1 MLVHQFGEAI
11 ARASL
16 HQLPELT
23 QTLWKAV
30 NAGAVSW
37 DEAEPLSEQL
47 EVRRRL
53 LTERKA
59 GPLGTTYRT
68 TTKDRAR
75 SNSEAWARRRRLAA
89 SGPMP
94 PALAAG
100 FTTGELAAL
109 RIVADE
115 VRDKGSCD
123 RTLGEIAV
131 RAGVSIDTARR
142 AVRQAAKLGF
152 ITVEERRRYR
162 QPSLS
167 NVLRIVS
174 REWLT
179 WIVKAT
185 QRTVSHP
192 QDHKRSYALRSQGG
206 GWQTCNALDSKDSI
220 GAGMSNRTLP
230 KQEQS
235 SSSYRSREW
244 RPSTT
249 KL

>member
-1 MLVHQFGEAI
+1 MLTNQFSEAI
-11 ARASL
+11 AKASL
-16 HQLPELT
+16 HQLPDLT

-30 NAGAVSW
+30 TAGAIGW

-59 GPLGTTYRT
+59 GPLGTYRT
-68 TTKDRAR
+68 SPKDRTRA
-75 SNSEAWARRRRLAA
+75 NTEAWARRRRLAA

-94 PALAAG
+94 PGLASG
-100 FTTGELAAL
+100 FTTGELAAM

-123 RTLGEIAV
+123 RTLGELAV

-142 AVRQAAKLGF
+142 AIRQAARLGL
-152 ITVEERRRYR
+152 ITIEERRRYR

-167 NVLRIVS
+167 NVVRIVS

-179 WIVKAT
+179 WISKGRVT
-185 QRTVSHP
+185 QRTANPSPHFHNQRINHP
-192 QDHKRSYALRSQGG
+192 LRSQGG
-206 GWQTCNALDSKDSI
+206 GWQTCHALDSKDSREAETPNKTVPKA
-220 GAGMSNRTLP
+220 GAVI
-230 KQEQS
+230 
-235 SSSYRSREW
+235 
-244 RPSTT
+244 RP
-249 KL
+249 

>member
-1 MLVHQFGEAI
+1 MLAHQFIEAI
-11 ARASL
+11 AKASL
-16 HQLPELT
+16 HQLPDLT

-30 NAGAVSW
+30 HAGAIGW

-53 LTERKA
+53 LAERRTGPA
-59 GPLGTTYRT
+59 GPLRT
-68 TTKDRAR
+68 TTRTGAR
-75 SNSEAWARRRRLAA
+75 SNSDAWARRRRLAA

-123 RTLGEIAV
+123 RTLGELAV

-142 AVRQAAKLGF
+142 AIRQAARLGF

-167 NVLRIVS
+167 NVVRIVS

-179 WIVKAT
+179 WIAKGRVA
-185 QRTVSHP
+185 QRAANPDTP
-192 QDHKRSYALRSQGG
+192 DHRTSYAIVGARG
-206 GWQTCNALDSKDSI
+206 GWQKSNALDSKDYKRAETPSR
-220 GAGMSNRTLP
+220 ATPR
-230 KQEQS
+230 QEQS
-235 SSSYRSREW
+235 SVSKQGVKTR
-244 RPSTT
+244 
-249 KL
+249 